1 MSVLAATAIR
11 LQGIAG
17 SAREGEKEPLNKSF
31 DKLRTNGKLLIP
43 FVVSLS
49 NHERDQLVQ
58 GFQKEASQAAHL
70 HIMRGSIIVME
81 SPHEKS
87 HCHAWCHRVGS
98 EWSVRLRQ
106 HE

>member
-43 FVVSLS
+43 FVVSCRTMSGINLF
-49 NHERDQLVQ
+49 R
-58 GFQKEASQAAHL
+58 ASKKRQARPR
-70 HIMRGSIIVME
+70 ICI
-81 SPHEKS
+81 
-87 HCHAWCHRVGS
+87 
-98 EWSVRLRQ
+98 
-106 HE
+106 